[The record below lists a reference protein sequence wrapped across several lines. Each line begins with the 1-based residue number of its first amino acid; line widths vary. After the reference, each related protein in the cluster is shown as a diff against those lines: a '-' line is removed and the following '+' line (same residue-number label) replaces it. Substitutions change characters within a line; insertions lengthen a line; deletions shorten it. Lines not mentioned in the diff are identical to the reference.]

1 MPPRGDGF
9 RGVKQFG
16 QSEVDLRRVG
26 RVEAQKGLIAAD
38 GGGAIAELFIGEVA
52 EHGEGALVVHD
63 EHRPDPTL
71 AFALSRLAFG
81 PHSPTPIGI
90 FRDVGRPLYEAEVQE
105 QVEEAIAQQ
114 GPGDLAELIRSGP
127 TWTVT

>member
-1 MPPRGDGF
+1 MF
-9 RGVKQFG
+9 QN
-16 QSEVDLRRVG
+16 EY
-26 RVEAQKGLIAAD
+26 
-38 GGGAIAELFIGEVA
+38 AELFIGEVA

-81 PHSPTPIGI
+81 PHTPTPIGI
-90 FRDVGRPLYEAEVQE
+90 FRDVDRPLYEAEVQE